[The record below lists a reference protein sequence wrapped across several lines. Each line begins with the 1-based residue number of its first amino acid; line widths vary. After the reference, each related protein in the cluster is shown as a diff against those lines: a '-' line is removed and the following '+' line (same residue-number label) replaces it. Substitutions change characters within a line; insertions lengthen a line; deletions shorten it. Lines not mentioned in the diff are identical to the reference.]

1 MQLDDNRSFDTKL
14 SSWAAKYFGGPWIG
28 IAREVKHIYIYAP
41 ESKSIIDSRIILPVK
56 SHSQI
61 QELICNDWPSTLP
74 KLLVLGQIV
83 HSGYL
88 QVVDTTVE
96 KNTLCETTLTLRL
109 VNYFIDN
116 IGF

>member
-1 MQLDDNRSFDTKL
+1 MD
-14 SSWAAKYFGGPWIG
+14 G
-28 IAREVKHIYIYAP
+28 YAP

-88 QVVDTTVE
+88 QVVDTTIE
-96 KNTLCETTLTLRL
+96 KKHL
-109 VNYFIDN
+109 VWNHPHSTISKLFHRQYRIL
-116 IGF
+116 G